1 MGMFDTIYCRQPL
14 PDGLTA
20 EDFQTKNLHN
30 TLSVYEIGADGR
42 LRELAVDSNGNVVSE
57 DNRDT
62 GYHGVL
68 RFHTL
73 VGTELRGYEAKFS
86 DGVLV
91 GLRTED
97 DALYDERGLRRI
109 KEDPK

>member
-20 EDFQTKNLHN
+20 EDFQTKSLHN
-30 TLSVYEIGADGR
+30 TMSVYEIGADGR
-42 LRELAVDSNGNVVSE
+42 LRELTVVSNGKVLSE
-57 DNRDT
+57 DTRDT
-62 GYHGVL
+62 GFHGVL

-86 DGVLV
+86 DGLLV

-97 DALYDERGLRRI
+97 NALYDERGLRRI
-109 KEDPK
+109 QGDPK

>member
-20 EDFQTKNLHN
+20 EDFQTKSLHN

-42 LRELAVDSNGNVVSE
+42 LRELAIDSNGNILAE
-57 DNRDT
+57 DTRDT

-73 VGTELRGYEAKFS
+73 VETELKGYEAKFS
-86 DGVLV
+86 DGFLV
-91 GLRTED
+91 ALRTED

-109 KEDPK
+109 EEDPK